1 MSKRALKIL
10 GILLCAALV
19 GFGAFYF
26 IVIAPGNKVLNEV
39 RNAKI
44 MDIDLSKV
52 ADGSYVGEF
61 SYSRTTCKVEVV
73 VAGHRIET
81 INIMENGS
89 TDYAKKA
96 EAVTEKVIAEQKTNV
111 DVVSGATTTSKALLK
126 AVVAALEK
134 GLQ

>member
-1 MSKRALKIL
+1 MSKRTLKIV
-10 GILLCAALV
+10 GILLCVALA

-26 IVIAPGNKVLNEV
+26 TVIAPNNKVLNEV
-39 RNAKI
+39 RNAEIK
-44 MDIDLSKV
+44 DIDLDNV

-73 VAGHRIET
+73 VVGHRIET
-81 INIMENGS
+81 INILDNGS

-96 EAVTEKVIAEQKTNV
+96 EAVTEKVITEQKTNI

-126 AVVAALEK
+126 AVEIALEK
-134 GLQ
+134 GL

>member
-1 MSKRALKIL
+1 MSIRTMKIL
-10 GILLCAALV
+10 GILLCAALA

-26 IVIAPGNKVLNEV
+26 TVIAPNNKVLNEV
-39 RNAKI
+39 RSAEIKAV
-44 MDIDLSKV
+44 DLSKV

-73 VAGHRIET
+73 VAGHRIEA
-81 INIMENGS
+81 INILENGS

-96 EAVTEKVIAEQKTNV
+96 EAVTEKVITEQKTNV
-111 DVVSGATTTSKALLK
+111 DGVSGATTTSKALLK

-134 GLQ
+134 GL